1 VAFPELL
8 LASASPRRQNLLR
21 EGGFKFAVQPAHI
34 EETTPD
40 YLTVTESVLLNAK
53 RKATH
58 VSTSTPTEGRVILG
72 VDTLVSI
79 DDTILGKPRDR
90 DEAFEMVARLTGRTH
105 NVVSGVWMISPK
117 NRQYGFVESTQV
129 TFRAIQP
136 EEILRY
142 HEIIDPL
149 DKAGAYA
156 AQEDPIG
163 LIASVVGSRT
173 NVIGLPMERLR
184 QVLMEF

>member
-8 LASASPRRQNLLR
+8 LASASPRRQALLR
-21 EGGFKFAVQPAHI
+21 ESGFVFTVQPAQV

-40 YLTVTESVLLNAK
+40 HLTVTETVLLNAK

-58 VSTSTPTEGRVILG
+58 IAPSAGIGRVILG

-79 DDTILGKPRDR
+79 DDAILGKPQDLA
-90 DEAFEMVARLTGRTH
+90 EAYEMVTRLSGRTH
-105 NVVSGVWMISPK
+105 EVVSGVWMIDPP
-117 NRQYGFVESTQV
+117 NRQHGFVETTQV
-129 TFRAIQP
+129 TFRTVQP
-136 EEILRY
+136 DEIRRY
-142 HEIIDPL
+142 HEIINPL

-163 LIASVVGSRT
+163 IIESIVGSRT

-184 QVLMEF
+184 EVLLEF